1 MVDVDE
7 EYWLFVRRCAQF
19 HNIWTI
25 YDDLLTGRYKPS
37 VGFKEIGE
45 VEANAALPAE
55 MVPTVMFWLY
65 AFFYSLIEDSDDAI
79 DAFRI
84 WRLKFPEEETAIAA
98 LEKHVAPL
106 RGDLKVFRNR
116 LGFHGSRSH
125 SHESKGFDFFGN
137 FSGTKAFEIIKVFKF
152 LNAALISKDL
162 ARQHDSAEEASK
174 ARTRLD
180 SIPARC
186 QSLDG
191 M

>member
-1 MVDVDE
+1 MPDVDE

-25 YDDLLTGRYKPS
+25 YNDLLTGKYKPS
-37 VGFKEIGE
+37 TGFKEIE
-45 VEANAALPAE
+45 DVESNAVLPAE

-65 AFFYSLIEDSDDAI
+65 SFFYSLIEDSDDGL

-98 LEKHVAPL
+98 LEKHVVPL

-116 LGFHGSRSH
+116 LGFHGSRSQK
-125 SHESKGFDFFGN
+125 HESKGLDFFGN
-137 FSGTKAFEIIKVFKF
+137 HSGTKAFTIIKIFKS

-162 ARQHDSAEEASK
+162 ARQEGSAEKALK
-174 ARTRLD
+174 ARAWID
-180 SIPARC
+180 AIPARC
-186 QSLDG
+186 QSLTIS
-191 M
+191 

>member
-1 MVDVDE
+1 MADVDE

-19 HNIWTI
+19 HHIWTI

-37 VGFKEIGE
+37 VGFKGIEE
-45 VEANAALPAE
+45 VEVNAALPAE

-65 AFFYSLIEDSDDAI
+65 AFFYSLIEDSDDGL

-116 LGFHGSRSH
+116 LGFHGSRSQ
-125 SHESKGFDFFGN
+125 SHESKGLDLFGN
-137 FSGTKAFEIIKVFKF
+137 YSGTKAFTIIKVFKS

-174 ARTRLD
+174 ARAWLD